1 MPWAGQAHGRGRGS
15 LGSCLVITLGVAWA
29 QCRVTYLPTKHTS
42 TPPDLMALTSL
53 NTLPDPGQF
62 VNFNP
67 CGKRTQ
73 ACPCSSVKGKTWTGG
88 RRRPSELPPSTAR
101 HPVVRGQG
109 EGEG

>member
-1 MPWAGQAHGRGRGS
+1 MPWAGQADGRGRGS

-42 TPPDLMALTSL
+42 TPPDLMALASL

-67 CGKRTQ
+67 CGK
-73 ACPCSSVKGKTWTGG
+73 
-88 RRRPSELPPSTAR
+88 
-101 HPVVRGQG
+101 HPGLSLQQCQRKNMDWRKEEAQ
-109 EGEG
+109 